1 MSNHSSAQN
10 TSFFQPDRAPFA
22 QGQHNQ
28 FAQFTAAASH
38 GYQPRPQM
46 SATTTTSAVVPRP
59 TDTPSQTNKLFPP
72 PDITVAAYLSQLD
85 KQQYIKPLPPQPF
98 NLEKVKD
105 FKFVTADSLVLETR
119 EIYDKVSDTFQWEMC
134 LSESDRCIKFIQEK
148 CAKKR
153 VFLVTSGGLGHIII
167 PAVHDLPQVY
177 AIYIYCG
184 TMEFHLPLQS
194 KYSKVRVVCSHDDQY
209 LIPQLAVDV
218 AQANIDWGDALVAKG
233 DRATAKEK
241 FEKALT
247 NLEKYAKKP
256 DPTMINEVKTKLE
269 QCK

>member
-1 MSNHSSAQN
+1 MSNHSSSQN
-10 TSFFQPDRAPFA
+10 TSFFQPDRVPFSH
-22 QGQHNQ
+22 GQPSQ
-28 FAQFTAAASH
+28 FAQFTAAATQ
-38 GYQPRPQM
+38 GYQPRPQIP
-46 SATTTTSAVVPRP
+46 ATTTAAALVPRP
-59 TDTPSQTNKLFPP
+59 IDTPPQSNKLYSSMDPA
-72 PDITVAAYLSQLD
+72 VAAYLSQLD
-85 KQQYIKPLPPQPF
+85 KQQYLKPLPPQPF
-98 NLEKVKD
+98 NLENVKG

-119 EIYDKVSDTFQWEMC
+119 EIYDTVSGTFHWEMC
-134 LSESDRCIKFIQEK
+134 LSDSDRCIKFIREE
-148 CAKKR
+148 CANKR

-194 KYSKVRVVCSHDDQY
+194 KFSKVRVVCSHDDHY

-218 AQANIDWGDALVAKG
+218 AQANIDWGDALLATGERDKAK
-233 DRATAKEK
+233 KK

-247 NLEKYAKKP
+247 NLEKHAKRP
-256 DPTMINEVKTKLE
+256 DPTMITQVKTKLE